1 MFKKIFKLIQLICLV
16 ENVFLLESCS
26 SSFEYVEQDGLKS
39 GLVSLNNITYELSIL
54 IKVKLNVAGTIP
66 DLVSF
71 FILRCWSFL

>member
-1 MFKKIFKLIQLICLV
+1 MFKKLFKLIQLICLV

-26 SSFEYVEQDGLKS
+26 SSFEYVEQDDGLKN
-39 GLVSLNNITYELSIL
+39 GLVSLNNVTYELSIL

-71 FILRCWSFL
+71 FILRC